1 MMDVVMDAIK
11 EVELENGRRSCS
23 EEQTDGLSM
32 GKRRKAFLK
41 LKEKYILVLGTP
53 QDFQGIPGN

>member
-1 MMDVVMDAIK
+1 MDAIK